1 MQKDLLM
8 IVVRDYGFL
17 GRSRFGLEAGKK
29 FFENLLRDLSNDAAQ
44 YRLMKSYLKSN
55 FGEIECSLLPKPNN
69 VVANESCSVSG

>member
-17 GRSRFGLEAGKK
+17 GRSRFGLEAGKIYI
-29 FFENLLRDLSNDAAQ
+29 ENLLRDSPNDTPQ
-44 YRLMKSYLKSN
+44 HHLMKSYLKSN
-55 FGEIECSLLPKPNN
+55 FGEIKCSLLPRPNN